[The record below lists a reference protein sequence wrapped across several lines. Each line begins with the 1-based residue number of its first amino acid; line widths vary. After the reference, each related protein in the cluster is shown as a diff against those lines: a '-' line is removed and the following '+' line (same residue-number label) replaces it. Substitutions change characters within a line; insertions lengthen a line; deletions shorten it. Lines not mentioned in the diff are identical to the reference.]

1 METHVKDSAHAS
13 LIKANQDHFDEQ
25 ATKWDDDPEYARVSK
40 ESYDTI
46 MHHMGQFISS
56 STNVLNFGCGTGL
69 LEAQLRV
76 DVGRITGIDISAG
89 MISEMK
95 RKIEGEKWTN
105 VSALQMDILLDDEV
119 VHKTSRQEEELSER
133 GFDLVIS
140 CYTFHHLQDVDAI
153 GKALMKYL
161 KPGGYFCMIDFAAS
175 ASTHAKNIDDKQHEH
190 HQHKDKLSDA
200 AKASIGSHD
209 GFSDS
214 FLLNY
219 YNRLGLENVT
229 VAAATPQRYDEMTY
243 PTFVAYGRKKEN
255 ND

>member
-1 METHVKDSAHAS
+1 
-13 LIKANQDHFDEQ
+13 
-25 ATKWDDDPEYARVSK
+25 
-40 ESYDTI
+40 

-56 STNVLNFGCGTGL
+56 STKVLNFGCGTGL

-76 DVGRITGIDISAG
+76 NVGRITGIDISAG

-105 VSALQMDILLDDEV
+105 VSALQRDILLEDEE
-119 VHKTSRQEEELSER
+119 VHKTSRQEELYEQ

-161 KPGGYFCMIDFAAS
+161 KPGGCFCMIDFAATAS
-175 ASTHAKNIDDKQHEH
+175 AATENVDGKEDEH
-190 HQHKDKLSDA
+190 HKHKGELSEA

-209 GFSDS
+209 GFSNS
-214 FLLNY
+214 FLIDY

-229 VAAATPQRYDEMTY
+229 VAAATPLRCDEMAY
-243 PTFVAYGRKKEN
+243 PTFIAYGRKKEN
-255 ND
+255 DN